1 MGTSKVA
8 SALSMYKEGFV
19 CSQAL
24 LSTYGPQFGL
34 DREIALRV
42 AAAFGGGMSRMG
54 ETCGAVTGA
63 FMLIGLKHGNV
74 KPKDKKA
81 RQKTYEV
88 ARAFVSRFE
97 SRHGSVRCKDLLGC
111 DISTSEGYN
120 LAKEKKLFENVCPQY
135 VEDAAKIIEQILE
148 PMSKTI

>member
-1 MGTSKVA
+1 
-8 SALSMYKEGFV
+8 MYKEGFV

-24 LSTYGPQFGL
+24 LSTYGEQFGL

-88 ARAFVSRFE
+88 AREFVSRFE
-97 SRHGSVRCKDLLGC
+97 SRYGSVRCKDLLGC

-148 PMSKTI
+148 PI